1 MGRQAFPII
10 GGIIGAAVV
19 GFYTVGTGTL
29 QGYAAGFA
37 LGSAVGGIAGSYI
50 DPIVLQGNKVGD
62 NQIQVAAEG
71 GARAIMFGQ
80 CCVTATCVIARGN
93 RKVMKNKTSN
103 GKGSSGST
111 VNQTVTWTFAIGLGE
126 AIPGG
131 SITRIWQDETL
142 VYDIINGGVSSDDNA
157 KFVAKF
163 RFYDGNEMQ
172 LPDPDLQVFLADD
185 TPYFRGT
192 SYVVFPNFDL
202 TQTAERIPTF
212 RFEVISQTVGV
223 EDLNALG
230 FSFPSIEVSTPQI
243 TPITLHGSPDAVY
256 SIDLFLTGSME
267 CRYYATKTGVVGA
280 DGRFITA
287 TDSSASTSMGANVYV
302 ISVDN
307 PAQTYYLNN
316 HIVGDTDATDFRP
329 IDEKLSIQ
337 VAGNGTVTFG
347 AYPVDSASG
356 FSDQFCT
363 VTAAFKGFVG
373 IGSAPIELSAI
384 ASLLMLRAG
393 MTEDQFDVSALTDQV
408 AGVCIQET
416 INGNDALNSC
426 VQPFFA
432 DPCEVDAVLKYVKR
446 GAAVVRTLTIDDLTE
461 EPDASQR
468 QNVIEYPAKLS
479 FFYQSPLTGY
489 ATTKETSSRYS
500 PQADSSSEASVT
512 APITFSDSNVPAN
525 IASMLHKVMWTEA
538 GGSFT
543 WAVGMTCIDLV
554 PTDTLGLY
562 LRGILTRVRIINID
576 NDGESLTL
584 TMVKDRQS
592 SYTANVTTIPLPLPT
607 PPLPTTMSKAVLA
620 VLDIPAL
627 QDTDDQLCYYTAMSG
642 STATWSGGQLQRSL
656 DGGATWTPIGEVT
669 SDVTMGRL
677 TVAMTAADSGYT
689 DTTNT
694 ITVQLFDPANDLVS
708 YSDTTFL
715 QEQGAVAV
723 QIADGTWELMQ
734 YRDAV
739 DGGAGLW
746 TLSYLQRG
754 RLSTSAGPHATGS
767 LFVFL
772 DNDVVKNAAQTAWLG
787 GVVKHRAVSY
797 GESAEDADVVTVTY
811 EGRSQQEWQ
820 PASASAE
827 YDGEFVYVHDIV
839 ARDRFGTEVNPIS
852 SINFQGFQVTLTDG
866 TSSITSQVLGT
877 SAHITASP
885 LTSVSSVSIAGLNK
899 LTGAGPALNI
909 APASVPAGSLIPEAV
924 FNGGGGS

>member
-19 GFYTVGTGTL
+19 GFYTAGTGTL

-50 DPIVLQGNKVGD
+50 DPLVLQGNVVGD
-62 NQIQVAAEG
+62 NQIQAAAEG

-80 CCVTATCVIARGN
+80 ACVSATCLIARGN
-93 RKVMKNKTSN
+93 RKVIKTKTSN

-111 VNQTVTWTFAIGLGE
+111 VNQTVTWTFAIGIAE
-126 AIPGG
+126 AMIGS

-142 VYDIINGGVSSDDNA
+142 VFDIINSGVSNDDNN
-157 KFVAKF
+157 KFAAKF
-163 RFYDGNEMQ
+163 RYYDGNETQ
-172 LPDPDLQVFLADD
+172 LPDGDLQVFLGGD

-192 SYVVFPNFDL
+192 AYVVFPNFDL
-202 TQTAERIPTF
+202 TQTAERVPTF
-212 RFEVISQTVGV
+212 KFELIDRSVGV
-223 EDLNALG
+223 DTLNGLG
-230 FSFPSIEVSTPQI
+230 FLFPSIEVSTPQI
-243 TPITLHGSPDAVY
+243 TPIALHGSADVTY
-256 SIDLFLTGSME
+256 NVDLFLTGNME
-267 CRYYATKTGVVGA
+267 CRYYANPIAEVGA
-280 DGRFITA
+280 QGRFITA
-287 TDSSASTSMGANVYV
+287 LNSDASSALGANVYV

-307 PAQTYYLNN
+307 PPQTYYLNN
-316 HIVGDTDATDFRP
+316 HITGDDIGTIFLP
-329 IDEKLSIQ
+329 VDEKLSIQ

-347 AYPVDSASG
+347 AFPVDGASATAG
-356 FSDQFCT
+356 QFCT
-363 VTAAFKGFVG
+363 VRCEFRSFEG
-373 IGSAPIELSAI
+373 IGSTPIEL
-384 ASLLMLRAG
+384 ASVAATFMTRAG
-393 MTEDQFDVSALTDQV
+393 MVEEDFDVSQLTDQI
-408 AGVCIQET
+408 AGVCIQST
-416 INGNDALNSC
+416 LTGADALNAC
-426 VQPFFA
+426 VSPFFA
-432 DPCEVDAVLKYVKR
+432 DSTEVDGVLRYVKR
-446 GAAVVRTLTIDDLTE
+446 GNPVVRTLTIDDLTE
-461 EPDASQR
+461 EPDVPSR
-468 QNVIEYPAKLS
+468 QNVIEYPGKLS

-512 APITFSDSNVPAN
+512 APITFSDSAEPAG
-525 IASMLHKVMWTEA
+525 IASKLHKVMWTEA
-538 GGSFT
+538 EGSFT
-543 WAVGMTCIDLV
+543 WDVGLQDIDLV
-554 PTDTLGLY
+554 PTDCVGLF
-562 LRGILTRVRIINID
+562 LRGVVTRARIVNTD
-576 NDGESLTL
+576 NNGNSITL
-584 TMVKDRQS
+584 TMMKDRQS

-620 VLDIPAL
+620 VLDIPVL

-656 DGGATWTPIGEVT
+656 DAGATWTPIGEVT

-677 TVAMTAADSGYT
+677 TAAMTATDSGYT

-715 QEQGAVAV
+715 QEQGAIAV
-723 QIADGTWELMQ
+723 QLADGTWELMQ

-739 DGGAGLW
+739 DGGSGLW

-754 RLSTSAGPHATGS
+754 RLSTVAGIHAVGS

-772 DNDVVKNAAQTAWLG
+772 GNDVVKNAAQTAWLG

-827 YDGEFVYVHDIV
+827 YDGQFVYVHDIV

-909 APASVPAGSLIPEAV
+909 APVSVPAGSLIPEAI